1 VPAQFVEAL
10 AKSERPFAVT
20 AIGNDWL
27 CSLLVQLLAQFG
39 AVVSFVAEQ
48 AFGWLRSADEPF
60 GDRTV
65 VGFTAGQQ
73 NSDQATLSICECVNL
88 RIPPSARAANS
99 LFLLPP
105 FPPAAERWAL
115 TCVESIIC
123 VSAERPLPASSRN
136 KFSQMP
142 RRAQRAKRL

>member
-10 AKSERPFAVT
+10 AKAERLFAVA

-27 CSLLVQLLAQFG
+27 GSSRVQLLAQFA
-39 AVVSFVAEQ
+39 AVVSLVAEHS
-48 AFGWLRSADEPF
+48 FGWLGAADKPF
-60 GDRTV
+60 GDWTV
-65 VGFTAGQQ
+65 VGFTSGQQ
-73 NSDQATLSICECVNL
+73 NSNQAPLSICECVNL

-105 FPPAAERWAL
+105 FPPAAERWAF

-136 KFSQMP
+136 KFSQMS

>member
-10 AKSERPFAVT
+10 AKGERLFAVA

-27 CSLLVQLLAQFG
+27 GSLLVQLLAQFS

-48 AFGWLRSADEPF
+48 AFGWLGSADEPF
-60 GDRTV
+60 GDRAV

-73 NSDQATLSICECVNL
+73 NGDQAPLSICECVNL

-105 FPPAAERWAL
+105 FAPAAERWAL

-136 KFSQMP
+136 RFSQIP